1 MNPITMKLVVDDLI
15 LQALREDIT
24 FEDVSTASV
33 CPTARPAT
41 VELIAKA
48 DGIIAGLDVFA
59 RTFELLDSQSS
70 VLFDVADGDE
80 VHAGDHVGQVRGDA
94 RVLLSGERVA
104 LNYLQRMSGIATY
117 THQMAAALE
126 GTKTVLVDTRKTT
139 PGMRVFE
146 KAAVE
151 IGGGSNHRYNLSTAV
166 MLKDNH
172 IDAAGGVARAI
183 EMARAHASFTTT
195 VEIECENLDMVREAV
210 EAGADIIMFDNMT
223 HDDMTAAIELI
234 AGRAKTECSGNV
246 DASNIRALADLG
258 VDYLWLTPFFPSP
271 QRDNGYDVAD
281 YCAIDPRYGT
291 MEDLEELI
299 READKRG
306 IGLMLD
312 MVFNHT
318 STEHA
323 WFQRAL
329 AGEKKYQD
337 YYIFKNGTPDNLPTN
352 WVSKFGGP
360 AWQYVPQLG
369 KWYLHLYDVMQAD
382 LNWENPAVREEMAD
396 ILRFWKAKGI
406 KGFRFD
412 VINVISKPEF
422 YEDDYEGD
430 GRRFYTDGRNVHKYL
445 KELVA
450 AGGIDGMITVGEMS
464 STTLENCIGY
474 TAEGNHELTMCF
486 NFHHLKVDYKDGQKW
501 ELMEP
506 DYLAMKKL
514 FQTWQEGMQAHGG
527 WNALFWCNHDQPRA
541 VSRFGSDGKY
551 WKQSAEMLAAAIHFM
566 RGTPY
571 IYQGEELGM
580 TNPHFT
586 SIDQY
591 RDVESRNYYKILR
604 QQDKSEE
611 ETLDI
616 IAQRSRDD
624 SRTPMQ
630 WDASENAGFTTS
642 TPWIGIADNYKAINA
657 AAQMDAPDSI
667 RSFYKTLV
675 ALRKK
680 MPVISAGKIEF
691 LYPDNAD
698 LLAYRRYDGETE
710 LLVLCNLREREI
722 AKPLPVGWT
731 DAEKLLGNYPD
742 NADTL
747 RPYECVVLKK

>member
-1 MNPITMKLVVDDLI
+1 MDRKWWKESIVYQIYPSSFQDSDG
-15 LQALREDIT
+15 
-24 FEDVSTASV
+24 
-33 CPTARPAT
+33 
-41 VELIAKA
+41 
-48 DGIIAGLDVFA
+48 DGIGDLNGIRSRLD
-59 RTFELLDSQSS
+59 
-70 VLFDVADGDE
+70 
-80 VHAGDHVGQVRGDA
+80 
-94 RVLLSGERVA
+94 
-104 LNYLQRMSGIATY
+104 YL
-117 THQMAAALE
+117 
-126 GTKTVLVDTRKTT
+126 K
-139 PGMRVFE
+139 
-146 KAAVE
+146 
-151 IGGGSNHRYNLSTAV
+151 
-166 MLKDNH
+166 
-172 IDAAGGVARAI
+172 
-183 EMARAHASFTTT
+183 
-195 VEIECENLDMVREAV
+195 
-210 EAGADIIMFDNMT
+210 
-223 HDDMTAAIELI
+223 
-234 AGRAKTECSGNV
+234 
-246 DASNIRALADLG
+246 DLG
-258 VDYLWLTPFFPSP
+258 VNVLWLCPIMDSP
-271 QRDNGYDVAD
+271 MDDNGYDISN
-281 YCAIDPRYGT
+281 YRAINPRFGT
-291 MEDLEELI
+291 MEDFDALLV
-299 READKRG
+299 EAHQRG
-306 IGLMLD
+306 IRIVMDL
-312 MVFNHT
+312 VVNHT
-318 STEHA
+318 SDEHP
-323 WFQRAL
+323 WFIESR
-329 AGEKKYQD
+329 KSVDNPYRD
-337 YYIFKNGTPDNLPTN
+337 YYIWKPGKDGHEPNN
-352 WVSKFGGP
+352 WGASFGGS
-360 AWQYVPQLG
+360 AWKYDPQTDMY
-369 KWYLHLYDVMQAD
+369 YLHLFSPKQPD

-412 VINVISKPEF
+412 VINVISKPEV
-422 YEDDYEGD
+422 YEDDFEGD

-501 ELMEP
+501 ELREP

-541 VSRFGSDGKY
+541 VSRFGSDTTY
-551 WKQSAEMLAAAIHFM
+551 WKESAEMLAAAIHFM

-586 SIDQY
+586 KIEQY
-591 RDVESRNYYKILR
+591 RDVESLNYYRIL
-604 QQDKSEE
+604 QEQDKTEA

-630 WDASENAGFTTS
+630 WDASENAGFTTG

-680 MPVISAGKIEF
+680 MPVISAGKIQF

-742 NADTL
+742 TADTL

>member
-1 MNPITMKLVVDDLI
+1 MDRKWWKESIVYQIYPSSFQDSDG
-15 LQALREDIT
+15 
-24 FEDVSTASV
+24 
-33 CPTARPAT
+33 
-41 VELIAKA
+41 
-48 DGIIAGLDVFA
+48 DGIGDLNGIRSRLD
-59 RTFELLDSQSS
+59 
-70 VLFDVADGDE
+70 
-80 VHAGDHVGQVRGDA
+80 
-94 RVLLSGERVA
+94 
-104 LNYLQRMSGIATY
+104 YL
-117 THQMAAALE
+117 
-126 GTKTVLVDTRKTT
+126 K
-139 PGMRVFE
+139 
-146 KAAVE
+146 
-151 IGGGSNHRYNLSTAV
+151 
-166 MLKDNH
+166 
-172 IDAAGGVARAI
+172 
-183 EMARAHASFTTT
+183 
-195 VEIECENLDMVREAV
+195 
-210 EAGADIIMFDNMT
+210 
-223 HDDMTAAIELI
+223 
-234 AGRAKTECSGNV
+234 
-246 DASNIRALADLG
+246 DLG
-258 VDYLWLTPFFPSP
+258 VNVLWLCPVMDSP
-271 QRDNGYDVAD
+271 MDDNGYDISN
-281 YCAIDPRYGT
+281 YRAINPRFGT
-291 MEDLEELI
+291 MEDFDALLA
-299 READKRG
+299 EAHQRG
-306 IGLMLD
+306 IRIVMDL
-312 MVFNHT
+312 VVNHT
-318 STEHA
+318 SDEHP
-323 WFQRAL
+323 WFIESR
-329 AGEKKYQD
+329 KSVDNPYRD
-337 YYIFKNGTPDNLPTN
+337 YYIWKPGKDGHEPNN
-352 WVSKFGGP
+352 WGASFGGS
-360 AWQYVPQLG
+360 AWKYDPQTDMY
-369 KWYLHLYDVMQAD
+369 YLHLFSPKQPD

-412 VINVISKPEF
+412 VINVISKPKF
-422 YEDDYEGD
+422 YENDYEGD

-501 ELMEP
+501 ELREP

-541 VSRFGSDGKY
+541 VSRFGSDTTY
-551 WKQSAEMLAAAIHFM
+551 WKESAEMLAAAIHFM

-586 SIDQY
+586 KIEQY
-591 RDVESRNYYKILR
+591 RDVESRNYYRILR
-604 QQDKSEE
+604 EQGKTEA

-630 WDASENAGFTTS
+630 WDASENAGFTTG

-742 NADTL
+742 TADTL

>member
-1 MNPITMKLVVDDLI
+1 MDRKWWKESIVYQIYPSSFQDSDG
-15 LQALREDIT
+15 
-24 FEDVSTASV
+24 
-33 CPTARPAT
+33 
-41 VELIAKA
+41 
-48 DGIIAGLDVFA
+48 DGIGDLNGIRSRLD
-59 RTFELLDSQSS
+59 
-70 VLFDVADGDE
+70 
-80 VHAGDHVGQVRGDA
+80 
-94 RVLLSGERVA
+94 
-104 LNYLQRMSGIATY
+104 YL
-117 THQMAAALE
+117 
-126 GTKTVLVDTRKTT
+126 K
-139 PGMRVFE
+139 
-146 KAAVE
+146 
-151 IGGGSNHRYNLSTAV
+151 
-166 MLKDNH
+166 
-172 IDAAGGVARAI
+172 
-183 EMARAHASFTTT
+183 
-195 VEIECENLDMVREAV
+195 
-210 EAGADIIMFDNMT
+210 
-223 HDDMTAAIELI
+223 
-234 AGRAKTECSGNV
+234 
-246 DASNIRALADLG
+246 DLG
-258 VDYLWLTPFFPSP
+258 VNVLWLCPVMDSP
-271 QRDNGYDVAD
+271 MDDNGYDISN
-281 YCAIDPRYGT
+281 YRAINPRFGT
-291 MEDLEELI
+291 MEDFDALLA
-299 READKRG
+299 EAHQRG
-306 IGLMLD
+306 IRIVMDL
-312 MVFNHT
+312 VVNHT
-318 STEHA
+318 SDEHP
-323 WFQRAL
+323 WFIESR
-329 AGEKKYQD
+329 KSVDNPYRD
-337 YYIFKNGTPDNLPTN
+337 YYIWKPGKDGHEPNN
-352 WVSKFGGP
+352 WGASFGGT
-360 AWQYVPQLG
+360 AWKYDPQTDMY
-369 KWYLHLYDVMQAD
+369 YLHLFSPKQPD
-382 LNWENPAVREEMAD
+382 LNWENPAVREEMAE

-486 NFHHLKVDYKDGQKW
+486 NFHHLKVDYKGGQKW
-501 ELMEP
+501 ELREP

-591 RDVESRNYYKILR
+591 RDVESRNYYRILR
-604 QQDKSEE
+604 EQGKTEA

-630 WDASENAGFTTS
+630 WDASENAGFTTG

-680 MPVISAGKIEF
+680 MSVIRAGKIEF

-742 NADTL
+742 TADTL

>member
-1 MNPITMKLVVDDLI
+1 MDRKWWKESIVYQIYPSSFQDSDG
-15 LQALREDIT
+15 
-24 FEDVSTASV
+24 
-33 CPTARPAT
+33 
-41 VELIAKA
+41 
-48 DGIIAGLDVFA
+48 DGIGDLNGIRSRLD
-59 RTFELLDSQSS
+59 
-70 VLFDVADGDE
+70 
-80 VHAGDHVGQVRGDA
+80 
-94 RVLLSGERVA
+94 
-104 LNYLQRMSGIATY
+104 YL
-117 THQMAAALE
+117 
-126 GTKTVLVDTRKTT
+126 K
-139 PGMRVFE
+139 
-146 KAAVE
+146 
-151 IGGGSNHRYNLSTAV
+151 
-166 MLKDNH
+166 
-172 IDAAGGVARAI
+172 
-183 EMARAHASFTTT
+183 
-195 VEIECENLDMVREAV
+195 
-210 EAGADIIMFDNMT
+210 
-223 HDDMTAAIELI
+223 
-234 AGRAKTECSGNV
+234 
-246 DASNIRALADLG
+246 DLG
-258 VDYLWLTPFFPSP
+258 VNVLWLCPIMDSP
-271 QRDNGYDVAD
+271 MDDNGYDISN
-281 YCAIDPRYGT
+281 YQAINPRFGT
-291 MEDLEELI
+291 MEDFDALLA
-299 READKRG
+299 EAHQRG
-306 IGLMLD
+306 IRIVMDL
-312 MVFNHT
+312 VVNHT
-318 STEHA
+318 SDEHP
-323 WFQRAL
+323 WFIESR
-329 AGEKKYQD
+329 KSVDNPYRD
-337 YYIFKNGTPDNLPTN
+337 YYIWKPGKDGHEPNN
-352 WVSKFGGP
+352 WGASFGGS
-360 AWQYVPQLG
+360 AWKYDPQTDMY
-369 KWYLHLYDVMQAD
+369 YLHLFSPKQPD

-412 VINVISKPEF
+412 VINVISKPEV
-422 YEDDYEGD
+422 YEDYFEGD

-501 ELMEP
+501 ELREP

-541 VSRFGSDGKY
+541 VSRFGSDTTY
-551 WKQSAEMLAAAIHFM
+551 WKESAEMLAVAIHFM

-591 RDVESRNYYKILR
+591 RDVESLNYYKILR

-611 ETLDI
+611 ETLNI

-630 WDASENAGFTTS
+630 WDASENAGFTTG

-742 NADTL
+742 TADTL